1 MNLKVFIGACVL
13 SGLVACSSV
22 KQDEAGLSRPGVSL
36 ELAQFRKEH
45 FSNVRYN
52 LFFSIPESRDEAI
65 RGNAELSLRLDE
77 KQPLIIDFRGEPEQV
92 TSVTLNGGDIPYE
105 VKDEH
110 IVIASDWVAVGEN
123 RVAIAFTPADQSLN
137 RRDEFLYTLLVPDRA
152 RTVFPCF
159 DQPDM
164 KSLFTLTLEVPSTWQ
179 AVANGAITQT
189 DSTGVSGRNR
199 ISFKETEP
207 LSTYL
212 FSFVAGKLTREVYS
226 RNGRDISI
234 YHRETDPKKIA
245 QCPAIADE
253 VFDALEWQ
261 EDFTGIPYPFAK
273 YDVIILPGFQYGGME
288 HTGATLYT
296 DRRMFLD
303 EHPTLNERLSRS
315 SLIAH
320 ETSHMWFGDY
330 VTMKWFDDVWT
341 KEVFANYFAS
351 RIVEPLYPDVNHRL
365 NFIRDYIP
373 ASYSEDRTAGANPI
387 KQDLDN
393 LRNAGLVYG
402 NIIYDKSPVIMETEP
417 LSTYL
422 FSFVAGKLTRE
433 VYSRNGR
440 DISIYH
446 RETDPKKIAQCPAIA
461 DEVFDA
467 LEWQEDFT
475 GIPYPF
481 AKYDVIILPGFQYG
495 GMEHTGAT
503 LYTDRRMFLDEHPT
517 LNERLSRSSLI
528 AHETSHMWFGD
539 YVTMKWFDD
548 VWTKEVFANYF
559 ASRIVEPLYPDVN
572 HRLNFIRDY
581 IPASYSEDRTAGANP
596 IKQDLDNLRNAGL
609 VYGNIIYDKSPVI
622 MEMLVRVLGEDAFQQ
637 GIREYLTT
645 YAYGNATWEGLI
657 RILNKYTEED
667 LAAWSE
673 VWVNQK
679 GMPEITASVKDG
691 ELVVEQRDPLGRGL
705 KWPQELTYRVIC
717 GTDSEE
723 IPVSLEGNSDSFRM
737 KLSFLPNGN
746 CVILPN
752 INGRGY
758 GFFKITEGESS
769 GLWSVL
775 RSSEDEVLKGS
786 LLITLY
792 ENLRWKTISPQ
803 GFREEMLAYLPNES
817 NSLLFS
823 MALSYLGDCQ
833 RIFPSDSRPLEQ
845 VLWKIVTTNPVS
857 QHRLQAFRL
866 YRSIADSEE
875 AVQCLYTLWQE
886 RKAPKDCALSES
898 DYIGLS
904 YMLAMHLPE
913 KADKIIA
920 TQLSRIQNPD
930 RKKEYQF
937 ISPSV
942 SPRKAERDSVFA
954 SLLIAGNRRVE
965 PWASSALANLNHRLR
980 EQESVAYIRP
990 ALEAMPEVQRTGDI
1004 FFPTAWVRSLLSAHT
1019 SKEARE
1025 EVDAF
1030 FTAHP
1035 DFPLMLSNKIK
1046 QQASHLY

>member
-22 KQDEAGLSRPGVSL
+22 KQDEAGLSRPGVGL
-36 ELAQFRKEH
+36 ELARFRKEH
-45 FSNVRYN
+45 FSDVRYN

-65 RGNAELSLRLDE
+65 RGKVELSLRLDE
-77 KQPLIIDFRGEPEQV
+77 KQPLIIDFRGEQEQV

-189 DSTGVSGRNR
+189 DSTSVSGRNR

-212 FSFVAGKLTREVYS
+212 FSFVAGELTREVYS
-226 RNGRDISI
+226 RNGRDIFI

-373 ASYSEDRTAGANPI
+373 ASYSEDRTSGANPI

-402 NIIYDKSPVIMETEP
+402 NIIYDKSPV
-417 LSTYL
+417 
-422 FSFVAGKLTRE
+422 V
-433 VYSRNGR
+433 
-440 DISIYH
+440 
-446 RETDPKKIAQCPAIA
+446 
-461 DEVFDA
+461 
-467 LEWQEDFT
+467 
-475 GIPYPF
+475 
-481 AKYDVIILPGFQYG
+481 
-495 GMEHTGAT
+495 
-503 LYTDRRMFLDEHPT
+503 
-517 LNERLSRSSLI
+517 
-528 AHETSHMWFGD
+528 
-539 YVTMKWFDD
+539 
-548 VWTKEVFANYF
+548 
-559 ASRIVEPLYPDVN
+559 
-572 HRLNFIRDY
+572 
-581 IPASYSEDRTAGANP
+581 
-596 IKQDLDNLRNAGL
+596 
-609 VYGNIIYDKSPVI
+609 
-622 MEMLVRVLGEDAFQQ
+622 MEMLVRVLGEEAFLQ

-667 LAAWSE
+667 
-673 VWVNQK
+673 
-679 GMPEITASVKDG
+679 T
-691 ELVVEQRDPLGRGL
+691 GR
-705 KWPQELTYRVIC
+705 
-717 GTDSEE
+717 
-723 IPVSLEGNSDSFRM
+723 LE
-737 KLSFLPNGN
+737 
-746 CVILPN
+746 
-752 INGRGY
+752 
-758 GFFKITEGESS
+758 
-769 GLWSVL
+769 
-775 RSSEDEVLKGS
+775 
-786 LLITLY
+786 
-792 ENLRWKTISPQ
+792 
-803 GFREEMLAYLPNES
+803 
-817 NSLLFS
+817 
-823 MALSYLGDCQ
+823 
-833 RIFPSDSRPLEQ
+833 
-845 VLWKIVTTNPVS
+845 
-857 QHRLQAFRL
+857 
-866 YRSIADSEE
+866 
-875 AVQCLYTLWQE
+875 
-886 RKAPKDCALSES
+886 
-898 DYIGLS
+898 
-904 YMLAMHLPE
+904 
-913 KADKIIA
+913 
-920 TQLSRIQNPD
+920 
-930 RKKEYQF
+930 
-937 ISPSV
+937 
-942 SPRKAERDSVFA
+942 
-954 SLLIAGNRRVE
+954 
-965 PWASSALANLNHRLR
+965 
-980 EQESVAYIRP
+980 
-990 ALEAMPEVQRTGDI
+990 
-1004 FFPTAWVRSLLSAHT
+1004 
-1019 SKEARE
+1019 
-1025 EVDAF
+1025 
-1030 FTAHP
+1030 
-1035 DFPLMLSNKIK
+1035 
-1046 QQASHLY
+1046 